1 MIKAQEAIRL
11 TKESKENYRKQ
22 ERIAL
27 ENKVS
32 AEIEKAAR
40 KGYSDTGLLVEY
52 QDEEFIIQ
60 KLQNA
65 GFQIGK
71 IREMS
76 DKKYNSIDVSW
87 IDSMSNCILPEAIT
101 AQDARDVAEHEDHN
115 IDDVLKDIWISIR
128 KLAQDGEVSLIYDTR
143 KRMLSSS
150 IQERVMHILRNFGYD
165 ACKKDDSFIVIE
177 W

>member
-1 MIKAQEAIRL
+1 
-11 TKESKENYRKQ
+11 
-22 ERIAL
+22 
-27 ENKVS
+27 
-32 AEIEKAAR
+32 
-40 KGYSDTGLLVEY
+40 
-52 QDEEFIIQ
+52 
-60 KLQNA
+60 
-65 GFQIGK
+65 
-71 IREMS
+71 
-76 DKKYNSIDVSW
+76 
-87 IDSMSNCILPEAIT
+87 MSNCILPEAIT